1 LEKLDEAEIIRKFT
15 KGVFHS
21 TTNHNLN
28 IMKIRNKNS
37 YSEEDRKIARFAR
50 ALGHPARIAILRYI
64 ASLNTCCFNEISK
77 EMPLADSTVSQ
88 HLSELKSAG
97 LIQGSFE
104 PPKVMYSI
112 NNKNWKLLRKYFKEF
127 TKIKMPREET
137 KNKKSGQ

>member
-1 LEKLDEAEIIRKFT
+1 
-15 KGVFHS
+15 
-21 TTNHNLN
+21 
-28 IMKIRNKNS
+28 MKIRNKNS